1 MAAENEAEK
10 PEDAATEAK
19 GMAEK
24 FVQTLGLLDL
34 IIGGLALYWVRLWFG
49 TGVTRL
55 LESTGYPWLNIA
67 LLACGAAFV
76 GKIISMLG
84 ELVAAFV
91 DVLRKKDKDPLKRL
105 STAITRTPVF
115 GGTPSPNPPSSPGP
129 HPP

>member
-10 PEDAATEAK
+10 PEDATTEAK

-49 TGVTRL
+49 DSVTRL

-76 GKIISMLG
+76 GKIISMAGNWL
-84 ELVAAFV
+84 
-91 DVLRKKDKDPLKRL
+91 
-105 STAITRTPVF
+105 
-115 GGTPSPNPPSSPGP
+115 P
-129 HPP
+129 HLQTF